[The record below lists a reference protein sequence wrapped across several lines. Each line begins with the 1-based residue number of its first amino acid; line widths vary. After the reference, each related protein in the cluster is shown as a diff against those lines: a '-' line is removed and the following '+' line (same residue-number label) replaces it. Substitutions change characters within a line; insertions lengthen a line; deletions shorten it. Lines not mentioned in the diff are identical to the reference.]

1 MISKTVN
8 LSYNINIPASN
19 RSLNRLI
26 DKCAK
31 LYQDFE
37 IDSNDVDFLGGHSLN
52 LFAKSGQGSVRV
64 YFEDLEY
71 AIKDWCKHTCIV
83 VPFLHDHNIFLDE
96 LTSSIAD
103 FIMDTAMMHSLE
115 VEGKV

>member
-1 MISKTVN
+1 MIKTEVN
-8 LSYNINIPASN
+8 LVYDIDVPVTN
-19 RSLNRLI
+19 RSLNRLV

-37 IDSNDVDFLGGHSLN
+37 VDNNHVDFLGGHSLN

-71 AIKDWCKHTCIV
+71 AIQDWCKHTWMV
-83 VPFLHDHNIFLDE
+83 VPFIHDHNIFLDE
-96 LTSSIAD
+96 FTSSIAD
-103 FIMDTAMMHSLE
+103 FIMNTAMTHSLE
-115 VEGKV
+115 VEGRI